1 MIKLKD
7 LSSEARGILVK
18 AIPLYRKKEFWED
31 KEYIKLYQEFLGA
44 TKTVDNPPGFN
55 KFNLA
60 ILQMKRAMPIL
71 TYKDYNKGQN
81 YDFDIV
87 TKNHIGSIVRNA
99 RRGEN

>member
-18 AIPLYRKKEFWED
+18 AIPLYRKEEFWED

-44 TKTVDNPPGFN
+44 TKSVDNPPGFN

-71 TYKDYNKGQN
+71 TYKDYKGQN

-87 TKNHIGSIVRNA
+87 TKNHIGAIVRNA